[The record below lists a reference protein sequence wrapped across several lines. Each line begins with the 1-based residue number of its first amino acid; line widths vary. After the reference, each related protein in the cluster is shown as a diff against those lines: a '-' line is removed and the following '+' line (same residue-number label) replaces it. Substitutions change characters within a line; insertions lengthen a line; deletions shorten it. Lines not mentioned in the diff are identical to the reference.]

1 VVVPDGKV
9 AFQLGF
15 GISQSAHDRSAVTML
30 LEVPCSQWI
39 DKRMLR
45 LWRKPSALDK
55 RSIEKQIPFRA
66 IFTLCQ
72 A

>member
-1 VVVPDGKV
+1 VVVPDRKV

-30 LEVPCSQWI
+30 LEVPCSQW
-39 DKRMLR
+39 
-45 LWRKPSALDK
+45 RKPSALDK